1 MYDTKIYAYEF
12 IPSHKKRDP
21 KVSFEEYSVFRKL
34 NRWLE
39 QSEQQELTRQM
50 PGPKESCGRF
60 SHA

>member
-39 QSEQQELTRQM
+39 QSEQQECFQQQQDQ
-50 PGPKESCGRF
+50 
-60 SHA
+60 